1 MATRSA
7 IGYKLPT
14 GEVRGI
20 YCHWDGYVENNGK
33 LLQEN
38 YQAAYKIAQMV
49 ELGDMSSLG
58 AEIGAQIDFN
68 DPTAHKGQCTYYGR
82 DRGET
87 DVGTQTYNDVD
98 DFVTH
103 YADAVQYMYL
113 WNGNEWIVTEGDL
126 KFDRVED
133 QLAALALEAA

>member
-49 ELGDMSSLG
+49 ELGDMSSLA
-58 AEIGAQIDFN
+58 AEIAD
-68 DPTAHKGQCTYYGR
+68 CVYYGR
-82 DRGET
+82 DRGES
-87 DVGTQTYNDVD
+87 DVATQTYNDVD

-103 YADAVQYMYL
+103 YADGCEFMYL
-113 WNGNEWIVTEGDL
+113 WNGNEWIVTNGDL
-126 KFDRVED
+126 VFNRVED
-133 QLAALALEAA
+133 LLELEAA

>member
-49 ELGDMSSLG
+49 ELGDMSGLA
-58 AEIGAQIDFN
+58 AEIAD
-68 DPTAHKGQCTYYGR
+68 CTYYGR

-103 YADAVQYMYL
+103 YADGVQYMYL
-113 WNGNEWIVTEGDL
+113 WNGNEWIVTSGNL
-126 KFDRVED
+126 VFDRVED
-133 QLAALALEAA
+133 LLELEAA

>member
-49 ELGDMSSLG
+49 ELGDMSALA
-58 AEIGAQIDFN
+58 AEVAE
-68 DPTAHKGQCTYYGR
+68 CTYYGR

-98 DFVTH
+98 EFVTH
-103 YADAVQYMYL
+103 YADGVQYMYL

-126 KFDRVED
+126 NFLRVED
-133 QLAALALEAA
+133 ILEAEAMVAA

>member
-38 YQAAYKIAQMV
+38 YQAAFKIAQMV
-49 ELGDMSSLG
+49 ELGDMSALA
-58 AEIGAQIDFN
+58 AEVAE
-68 DPTAHKGQCTYYGR
+68 CTYYGR

-98 DFVTH
+98 EFVTH
-103 YADAVQYMYL
+103 YADGVQYMYL

>member
-49 ELGDMSSLG
+49 ELGDMSALA
-58 AEIGAQIDFN
+58 AEVAE
-68 DPTAHKGQCTYYGR
+68 CTYYGR

-98 DFVTH
+98 EFVTH
-103 YADAVQYMYL
+103 YADGVQYMYL

-133 QLAALALEAA
+133 LLELEAA

>member
-49 ELGDMSSLG
+49 ELGDMSSLA
-58 AEIGAQIDFN
+58 AEIAD
-68 DPTAHKGQCTYYGR
+68 CVYYGR
-82 DRGET
+82 DRGES
-87 DVGTQTYNDVD
+87 DVATQTYNDVD

-103 YADAVQYMYL
+103 YADGCEFMYL
-113 WNGNEWIVTEGDL
+113 WNGNEWIVTNGDL
-126 KFDRVED
+126 VFNRVED
-133 QLAALALEAA
+133 LLDLEAA

>member
-33 LLQEN
+33 ILQEH

-49 ELGDMSSLG
+49 ELGDMSSLA
-58 AEIGAQIDFN
+58 AEIAD
-68 DPTAHKGQCTYYGR
+68 CVYYGR
-82 DRGET
+82 DRNES
-87 DVGTQTYNDVD
+87 DVATQTYTDID
-98 DFVTH
+98 DYVTH
-103 YADAVQYMYL
+103 YADGCEYMYL
-113 WNGNEWIVTEGDL
+113 WNGNEWIVTQGNL
-126 KFDRVED
+126 VFDRVED
-133 QLAALALEAA
+133 LLELEAA

>member
-49 ELGDMSSLG
+49 ELGDMSALA
-58 AEIGAQIDFN
+58 AEVAD
-68 DPTAHKGQCTYYGR
+68 CTYYGR

-103 YADAVQYMYL
+103 YADGVQYMYL
-113 WNGNEWIVTEGDL
+113 WNGNEWIVTNGSL

-133 QLAALALEAA
+133 LLELEAA

>member
-49 ELGDMSSLG
+49 ELGDMSALA
-58 AEIGAQIDFN
+58 AEVAD
-68 DPTAHKGQCTYYGR
+68 CTYYGR

-103 YADAVQYMYL
+103 YADGVQYMYL
-113 WNGNEWIVTEGDL
+113 WNGNEWIVTNGNL

-133 QLAALALEAA
+133 LLELEAA

>member
-1 MATRSA
+1 MLKTTARSCKSITKQRTRS
-7 IGYKLPT
+7 
-14 GEVRGI
+14 
-20 YCHWDGYVENNGK
+20 
-33 LLQEN
+33 Q
-38 YQAAYKIAQMV
+38 QMV

-113 WNGNEWIVTEGDL
+113 WNGNEWIVTT
-126 KFDRVED
+126 
-133 QLAALALEAA
+133 AT

>member
-49 ELGDMSSLG
+49 ELGDMSGLA
-58 AEIGAQIDFN
+58 AEIAD
-68 DPTAHKGQCTYYGR
+68 CTYYGR

-103 YADAVQYMYL
+103 YADGVQYMYL
-113 WNGNEWIVTEGDL
+113 WNGNEWIVTNGNL

-133 QLAALALEAA
+133 LLELEAA

>member
-38 YQAAYKIAQMV
+38 YQAAFKIAQMV
-49 ELGDMSSLG
+49 ELGDMSSL
-58 AEIGAQIDFN
+58 AEEIAL
-68 DPTAHKGQCTYYGR
+68 CTYYGR
-82 DRGET
+82 DKGET
-87 DVGTQTYNDVD
+87 DIATQTYNDVD
-98 DFVTH
+98 EFVTH
-103 YADAVQYMYL
+103 YADGVQYMYL
-113 WNGNEWIVTEGDL
+113 WNGNEWIVSEGNL

-133 QLAALALEAA
+133 LLELEAA

>member
-20 YCHWDGYVENNGK
+20 YCHWDGYVKNNGK

-49 ELGDMSSLG
+49 ELGDMSALA
-58 AEIGAQIDFN
+58 AEIAD
-68 DPTAHKGQCTYYGR
+68 CVYYGR
-82 DRGET
+82 DKGES
-87 DVGTQTYNDVD
+87 DVATQTYNDVD

-103 YADAVQYMYL
+103 YADGVQYMYL
-113 WNGNEWIVTEGDL
+113 WNGNEWIVTKGDL
-126 KFDRVED
+126 IFTRVED
-133 QLAALALEAA
+133 MLELEAA

>member
-49 ELGDMSSLG
+49 ELGDMSALA
-58 AEIGAQIDFN
+58 AEVAE
-68 DPTAHKGQCTYYGR
+68 CTYYGR

-98 DFVTH
+98 EFVTH
-103 YADAVQYMYL
+103 YADGVQYMYL

>member
-38 YQAAYKIAQMV
+38 YQAAFKIAQMV
-49 ELGDMSSLG
+49 ELGDMSALA
-58 AEIGAQIDFN
+58 AEVAE
-68 DPTAHKGQCTYYGR
+68 CTYYGR

-98 DFVTH
+98 EFVTH
-103 YADAVQYMYL
+103 YADGVQYMYL
-113 WNGNEWIVTEGDL
+113 WNGNEWIVSEGNL

-133 QLAALALEAA
+133 LLELEAA

>member
-38 YQAAYKIAQMV
+38 YQAAYKIAAMV
-49 ELGDMSSLG
+49 ELGDMSALA
-58 AEIGAQIDFN
+58 AEIADCI
-68 DPTAHKGQCTYYGR
+68 YYGR
-82 DRGET
+82 DKGET
-87 DVGTQTYNDVD
+87 DVDAQNYNDVD
-98 DFVTH
+98 EYVTH
-103 YADAVQYMYL
+103 YADGCDYMYL
-113 WNGNEWIVTEGDL
+113 WNGNEWLITNGDL

-133 QLAALALEAA
+133 LLELEAA

>member
-49 ELGDMSSLG
+49 ELGDMSALA
-58 AEIGAQIDFN
+58 AEVAE
-68 DPTAHKGQCTYYGR
+68 CTYYGR

-98 DFVTH
+98 EFVTH
-103 YADAVQYMYL
+103 YADGVQYMYL
-113 WNGNEWIVTEGDL
+113 WNGNEWIVSEGNL

-133 QLAALALEAA
+133 LLELEAA

>member
-38 YQAAYKIAQMV
+38 YQAAYKIAAMV
-49 ELGDMSSLG
+49 ELGDMSALA
-58 AEIGAQIDFN
+58 AEVAD
-68 DPTAHKGQCTYYGR
+68 CVYYGR
-82 DRGET
+82 DKGES
-87 DVGTQTYNDVD
+87 DVATQTYNDVD
-98 DFVTH
+98 DYVTH
-103 YADAVQYMYL
+103 YADGCEYMYL
-113 WNGNEWIVTEGDL
+113 WNGNEWIVTNGDL
-126 KFDRVED
+126 VFNRVED
-133 QLAALALEAA
+133 LLELEAA

>member
-33 LLQEN
+33 ILQEH

-49 ELGDMSSLG
+49 ELGDMSSLA
-58 AEIGAQIDFN
+58 AEIAD
-68 DPTAHKGQCTYYGR
+68 CVYYGR
-82 DRGET
+82 DRGES
-87 DVGTQTYNDVD
+87 DVATQTYNDVD

-103 YADAVQYMYL
+103 YADGCEFMYL
-113 WNGNEWIVTEGDL
+113 WNGNEWIVTNGDL
-126 KFDRVED
+126 VFNRVED
-133 QLAALALEAA
+133 LLELEAA

>member
-49 ELGDMSSLG
+49 ELGDMSALA
-58 AEIGAQIDFN
+58 AEVAE
-68 DPTAHKGQCTYYGR
+68 CTYYGR

-98 DFVTH
+98 EYVTH
-103 YADAVQYMYL
+103 YADGCEFMYL
-113 WNGNEWIVTEGDL
+113 WNGNEWIVSEGNL

-133 QLAALALEAA
+133 LLELEAA